1 MPTALITGA
10 TGMTGRAITD
20 HLLNLP
26 EWTSITTL
34 SRSQQSHS
42 SNPKIHHA
50 TLDLQSSAEDM
61 SSSLHDIQAPEYVF
75 FCAYLAR
82 DDESD
87 AAKVN
92 GAMLQNFID
101 ALHKTG
107 AIKTLK
113 RFILVNGLK
122 QWGVHLGRVKQ
133 PMHESDPRLEPSTT
147 STTTD
152 DKSTPWPEN
161 FYYTQ
166 QDILAEAAR
175 KDGDKWT
182 WVVTFPQD
190 VIGVAKANFMNLATA
205 LGLYASVMATLPS
218 GGSELPFPGCKAN
231 YLAFNC
237 WTSAKLHADFCAW
250 AALTPQAGN
259 QAFNVIDG
267 DTESWQNLWP
277 KLAKRYGAKIPP
289 NMFPGSGEKGVDGAY
304 DGYEPSHTEL
314 PTPMPVSAVA
324 EAIGLKD
331 EFGPKKHSVIHQQID
346 TTKWAQ
352 RPEVVKAWENLRD
365 QHGLDQQTW
374 DKATWGFLTFLLGRD
389 YSCVVS
395 MSKARKLGWTGYK
408 DTWDAFNETF
418 EELEKEGILPK
429 ASEQVKT
436 ARE

>member
-20 HLLNLP
+20 HLLSLP

-34 SRSQQSHS
+34 SRSQKSHCS
-42 SNPKIHHA
+42 DPKVHHA
-50 TLDLQSSAEDM
+50 TLDLQSSAESM
-61 SSSLHDIQAPEYVF
+61 SSSLSDIKAEYVF

-82 DDESD
+82 DDESE

-101 ALHKTG
+101 ALRHTG
-107 AIKTLK
+107 AIKHLK
-113 RFILVNGLK
+113 RFVLVNGLK
-122 QWGVHLGRVKQ
+122 QWGVHLGRPKQ
-133 PMHESDPRLEPSTT
+133 PMHESDPRLEPSNN
-147 STTTD
+147 S
-152 DKSTPWPEN
+152 PWPEN

-175 KDGDKWT
+175 KDGGNWT

-205 LGLYASVMATLPS
+205 LGLYASVMATLPAH
-218 GGSELPFPGCKAN
+218 ELPFPGCKAN

-237 WTSAKLHADFCAW
+237 WTSAKLHADFCTW
-250 AALTPQAGN
+250 AALEPKAGN
-259 QAFNVIDG
+259 QTFNVIDG

-277 KLAKRYGAKIPP
+277 KVAKRYGAKIPA
-289 NMFPGSGEKGVDGAY
+289 NMFPGSGERGVDGAY
-304 DGYEPSHTEL
+304 DGYEASHTEL

-331 EFGPKKHSVIHQQID
+331 EFSEDKHSVIHQQID

-408 DTWDAFNETF
+408 DTWDAFDETF
-418 EELEKEGILPK
+418 AELEKEGILPK
-429 ASEQVKT
+429 ASEL
-436 ARE
+436 RH